1 MVNKVFSFILNKVVQ
16 LRINSVILVVNKDI
30 KIPYK
35 DLINAQSSCDLCPQ
49 SNSTSRKCQP
59 PEDYKIHTVP
69 HKTSVKL
76 INTLNILDNPLRIV

>member
-16 LRINSVILVVNKDI
+16 LRINSVILVVNKD
-30 KIPYK
+30 
-35 DLINAQSSCDLCPQ
+35 LINAQSSCYLWRQ

-59 PEDYKIHTVP
+59 PGDYKIHTVL

-76 INTLNILDNPLRIV
+76 INTLNVLDNPLRIV